1 MVVKYPWLVVKDN
14 PLIRRLETIHLYPI
28 WIRSW
33 KDPNTWDER
42 IERLREMRDLKQ
54 ETLAQ
59 ALGISQQAVSKMESS
74 EVVDDERLKQVA
86 DVLGVSVEAIRH
98 FSEEALF
105 NNINNTFHDHSA
117 LVNYQFNPI
126 DKIVELYERLLK
138 SEQEK
143 VTPFAVRFGGTK
155 KAVGEGLLPSVFIAL
170 YFFLH
175 VHVVYGKHRRDGIK
189 ENVWCSLHFQ

>member
-1 MVVKYPWLVVKDN
+1 MERPK
-14 PLIRRLETIHLYPI
+14 HLG
-28 WIRSW
+28 R
-33 KDPNTWDER
+33 K
-42 IERLREMRDLKQ
+42 IERLREMRGLKQ

-143 VTPFAVRFGGTK
+143 VALLQAHLEEQK
-155 KAVGEGLLPSVFIAL
+155 K
-170 YFFLH
+170 
-175 VHVVYGKHRRDGIK
+175 R
-189 ENVWCSLHFQ
+189 

>member
-1 MVVKYPWLVVKDN
+1 MDR
-14 PLIRRLETIHLYPI
+14 PLHLG
-28 WIRSW
+28 R
-33 KDPNTWDER
+33 K
-42 IERLREMRDLKQ
+42 IERLREMRGLKQ

-59 ALGISQQAVSKMESS
+59 ALGISQQAVSKMEGS
-74 EVVDDERLKQVA
+74 EEVDEERLKAVA

-105 NNINNTFHDHSA
+105 NNINNNFHDHSA

-143 VTPFAVRFGGTK
+143 VALLQSLLKEGK
-155 KAVGEGLLPSVFIAL
+155 GE
-170 YFFLH
+170 
-175 VHVVYGKHRRDGIK
+175 
-189 ENVWCSLHFQ
+189 